1 MYGNVGYALEGFFY
15 VFIAAVLSAVFLA
28 IYVIW
33 TTFFGLTEWEVCS
46 KMETDKAKIQCME
59 IYNE

>member
-1 MYGNVGYALEGFFY
+1 MYGVGDAIEGLFYA
-15 VFIAAVLSAVFLA
+15 FIIAVTATIVLV
-28 IYVIW
+28 IYVVW

>member
-1 MYGNVGYALEGFFY
+1 MYGVGDAIESLFYA
-15 VFIAAVLSAVFLA
+15 FIIAVTATIVLV

-33 TTFFGLTEWEVCS
+33 TTFFGFTEWEVCS

-59 IYNE
+59 IYND